1 MKRIIQILTGK
12 WAVFIVTAL
21 VCTAGAFVFLESKPA
36 KGQLQEDTAVKLTG
50 MPVTVQK
57 VAGAAYPARISALG
71 EVKPLWQSTIKAR
84 VDGPIV
90 YLNPKL
96 QPGVRVKKGEL
107 LVKIEETAYQ
117 AQVSEDKNRV
127 AQAKV
132 ELLKEEREA
141 KEALR
146 NWERSGIKG
155 LPASDLVLR
164 KPQLNCARAG
174 LNAAGKTLALSK
186 TRLSY
191 TKICAP
197 FDGVILERHVNP
209 GETLLTGDEVFTL
222 YGIDTAEVGIHV
234 SAEQLAL
241 LGMNLSSGNQ
251 EKETHLSGSPDK
263 SVAARLVSTQQNA
276 SWQARVVRNGQR
288 LDSESRLQTLFLQ
301 VAHPMA
307 QNPPLLPGAFVR
319 AEIIGQKVTG
329 LLCLP
334 ETALTKQGVVW
345 FVDDQNL
352 LKPVHAQP
360 VFYGNG
366 VVYIN
371 MPENSGQAT
380 LQVAVSPN
388 ASFAA
393 GLLVQPGQ
401 KERG

>member
-1 MKRIIQILTGK
+1 MKKIIQILTGK

-36 KGQLQEDTAVKLTG
+36 KGQLQEDTAVQLTG

-155 LPASDLVLR
+155 SPASDLVLR

-174 LNAAGKTLALSK
+174 LNAAGKTLALSE

-209 GETLLTGDEVFTL
+209 GETLLTGDEIFTL

-241 LGMNLSSGNQ
+241 LGMNLSSG
-251 EKETHLSGSPDK
+251 SPDK
-263 SVAARLVSTQQNA
+263 SVAARLVSTQQNV

-345 FVDDQNL
+345 FVDDQNR

-371 MPENSGQAT
+371 MPENSGQDS

-401 KERG
+401 KEKG

>member
-1 MKRIIQILTGK
+1 MKKIIQILTGK

-36 KGQLQEDTAVKLTG
+36 KGQLQEDTAVQLTG

-90 YLNPKL
+90 YLNPTL

-174 LNAAGKTLALSK
+174 LNAAGKTLALSE

-209 GETLLTGDEVFTL
+209 GETLLTGDEIFTL

-234 SAEQLAL
+234 SSEQLAL
-241 LGMNLSSGNQ
+241 LGMNLS
-251 EKETHLSGSPDK
+251 SGSPDK
-263 SVAARLVSTQQNA
+263 SVAARLVSTQQNV

-319 AEIIGQKVTG
+319 AEIVGQKVTG
-329 LLCLP
+329 LLRLP

-345 FVDDQNL
+345 FVDDQNR